1 MSRTPLTTAC
11 RCRPPRSQ
19 RNHTEPAYRLG
30 ADREGPEGHSIVEHC
45 FADKNAECLGER
57 ALSKMVASTIAA
69 LFGLANL
76 FARGMGGMVSD
87 SLFRMLGFLGRM
99 WAPMM

>member
-1 MSRTPLTTAC
+1 
-11 RCRPPRSQ
+11 
-19 RNHTEPAYRLG
+19 
-30 ADREGPEGHSIVEHC
+30 
-45 FADKNAECLGER
+45 
-57 ALSKMVASTIAA
+57 MVASTIAA

-99 WAPMM
+99 WAQMICLLGIGIACMILGVSLHASSAGPARAGDK